1 VAGALCAAA
10 SQFFIC
16 VFWKNTMLQ
25 DPIVIVSG
33 ARTPMGSFQ
42 GDFAALAA
50 HDLGGVAIKA
60 AVGRAGIAP
69 ESVDEVLMGNCLMAG
84 QGQAPARQAAFKGGL
99 PDSAGAVT
107 LSKMCGSAMRAV
119 MFGHDMLAAGSADVV
134 VAGGMESMTNAP
146 YLLPKARGGY
156 RIGHDRIFDHM
167 MLDGLE
173 DAYQPGR
180 SMGTFG
186 EDCAAKYSFTREQQ
200 DAFAT
205 ASVQRAKAA
214 TESGAFAA
222 EIVPVTVKDRSGER
236 VVSVDEG
243 PGKVKLEKIATL
255 KPAFKKDGTITAAS
269 SSSINDGAAAL
280 VMMRESTA
288 KKLGAKPLARIVSHA
303 THAQEPE
310 WFATAPLGAT
320 QKALAK
326 AGWQV
331 GDVQLW
337 EINEAFAVVPMALMK
352 ELDLPH
358 DKVNVNGGACALGH
372 PIGASGARIMV
383 TLIHA
388 LKARGLTKGLATLCI
403 GGGEATAVA
412 LELV

>member
-1 VAGALCAAA
+1 M
-10 SQFFIC
+10 S
-16 VFWKNTMLQ
+16 
-25 DPIVIVSG
+25 DSIVIVSA

-42 GDFAALAA
+42 SDFASLAA

-60 AVGRAGIAP
+60 AVERAGIQP
-69 ESVDEVLMGNCLMAG
+69 EQVDEVIFGNCLMAG
-84 QGQAPARQAAFKGGL
+84 QGQAPARQAGFKGGL
-99 PDSAGAVT
+99 PKSAGAVT
-107 LSKMCGSAMRAV
+107 LSKMCGSGMRAA
-119 MFGHDMLAAGSADVV
+119 MFAHDMLLSGSAEVV

-173 DAYQPGR
+173 DAYEPGR

-186 EDCAAKYSFTREQQ
+186 EDCAAKYSFTRAEQ

-214 TESGAFAA
+214 TETGAFAA
-222 EIVPVTVKDRSGER
+222 EIAPVTVKGRAGE
-236 VVSVDEG
+236 VVISIDEG
-243 PGKVKLEKIATL
+243 PGKVKLDKIPTL

-280 VMMRESTA
+280 VMMTA
-288 KKLGAKPLARIVSHA
+288 ATAARLGLKPLARIVSHA
-303 THAQEPE
+303 VHAQEPE
-310 WFATAPLGAT
+310 WFATAPVGAT

-326 AGWQV
+326 AGWSV
-331 GDVQLW
+331 ADVDLW
-337 EINEAFAVVPMALMK
+337 EVNEAFAVVPMALMK
-352 ELDLPH
+352 ELNLSH
-358 DKVNVNGGACALGH
+358 DIVNVNGGACALGH

-388 LKARGLTKGLATLCI
+388 LKARGLKKGLATLCI